1 VPAARAAKSP
11 QSTPSVSS
19 TAPVLHRLTLDNG
32 LRVVV
37 APDASAPVVG
47 VAVYYDVGFR
57 SEPEGRTGFAHLFE
71 HLMFQGS
78 ARVGKM
84 EHPRL
89 VQGAGGTMNGSTHPD
104 FTNYFQAVPSNA
116 LDLTLWLE
124 ADRMRSPAVTEEN
137 LANQVAVVQNEIRV
151 NVMNRPYGGFPWIW
165 LPPVAFDSFANA
177 HNGYGDFSE
186 LEAASVADAND
197 FFRRF
202 YAPGNAVLA
211 IAGDTEPEAALDLV
225 RTHFADIPARRT
237 PKRPSFTEPPVTA
250 ARRAERVDPMASAP
264 AVAVAWRAPDP
275 EKELAL
281 NLATVVLAEVLG
293 EGDASRL
300 VQRLVLTDRIAIS
313 VESYLGT
320 FGDPFEQRDPSLF
333 TVTSVHPANVSS
345 DTVLAAIQD
354 EIDRVARDGVPEAE
368 LARVQARL
376 RAQLLRQVD
385 QPLARTLQLA
395 MFEQQRDRAE
405 LVWELPALLAQVG
418 VEDVRAAAA
427 RLTAASS
434 SILILKAG
442 AAA

>member
-1 VPAARAAKSP
+1 MPSARAAV
-11 QSTPSVSS
+11 STKPAA
-19 TAPVLHRLTLDNG
+19 APELHRLTLDNG

-37 APDASAPVVG
+37 APAAASPVVG

-104 FTNYFQAVPSNA
+104 FTNYFQVVPSNA

-124 ADRMRSPAVTEEN
+124 ADRMRSPKVTEEN
-137 LANQVAVVQNEIRV
+137 LTNQVAVVKNEIRV

-211 IAGDTEPEAALDLV
+211 IAGHTDPETALHLV
-225 RTHFADIPARRT
+225 HRHFADIPARRT
-237 PKRPSFTEPPVTA
+237 PKRPSFSEPPIIE
-250 ARRAERVDPMASAP
+250 ARRAERVDPMASTP
-264 AVAVAWRAPDP
+264 AVAVGWRAPDP
-275 EKELAL
+275 VQEFEL
-281 NLATVVLAEVLG
+281 NLATIVLAEVLA

-300 VQRLVLTDRIAIS
+300 VHRLVLTDRIAIS
-313 VESYLGT
+313 IEAYLGT
-320 FGDPFEQRDPSLF
+320 FGDPFEQRDPALV
-333 TVTSVHPANVSS
+333 TVTAVHPAAVSATS
-345 DTVLAAIQD
+345 VLSAIQE
-354 EIDRVARDGVPEAE
+354 EIDRVADEGVTDAE
-368 LARVQARL
+368 LTRVQARL
-376 RAQLLRQVD
+376 RAQLLRKVD
-385 QPLARTLQLA
+385 QPLGRTLQIA
-395 MFEQQRDRAE
+395 MFEQQRGRAE
-405 LVWELPALLAQVG
+405 LVWEMPALLAQVSA
-418 VEDVRAAAA
+418 EQVRAAAA
-427 RLTAASS
+427 RLSANSAST
-434 SILILKAG
+434 LVLEAG

>member
-1 VPAARAAKSP
+1 VPD
-11 QSTPSVSS
+11 SS
-19 TAPVLHRLTLDNG
+19 QQRVFRLTLDNG

-37 APDASAPVVG
+37 APDRSAPVVG

-89 VQGAGGTMNGSTHPD
+89 IQGSGGTMNGSTHPD

-116 LDLTLWLE
+116 LELTLWLE

-151 NVMNRPYGGFPWIW
+151 NVMNRPYGGFPWIL
-165 LPPVAFDSFANA
+165 LPPIAFDSFANA

-186 LEAASVADAND
+186 LEAATVQDAND

-211 IAGDTEPEAALDLV
+211 LAGDVDANEAFALV
-225 RTHFADIPARRT
+225 RKHFGDIPARRT
-237 PKRPSFTEPPVTA
+237 PRRPSFAEPAITTT
-250 ARRAERVDPMASAP
+250 RRVEHVDPLAP
-264 AVAVAWRAPDP
+264 TPALAIGWRAPDP
-275 EKELAL
+275 ARDVSLSM
-281 NLATVVLAEVLG
+281 ATVVLAELLA

-300 VQRLVLTDRIAIS
+300 VQRLVLRDRIAIS
-313 VESYLGT
+313 AEAYIGV
-320 FGDPFEQRDPSLF
+320 FGDPFEQRDPQLL
-333 TVTSVHPANVSS
+333 TVTAMYPAAVDV
-345 DTVLAAIQD
+345 DTVIATIQQ
-354 EIDRVARDGVPEAE
+354 EIDRVANEGVPTDE

-376 RAQLLRQVD
+376 RAQLLRQTD
-385 QPLARTLQLA
+385 QVLSRTQHLA
-395 MFEQQRDRAE
+395 MFEQQRGRAE
-405 LVWELPALLAQVG
+405 LVWELPDLLDAVTPQAVQK
-418 VEDVRAAAA
+418 AAG
-427 RLTAASS
+427 RLTANSA
-434 SILILKAG
+434 SILILRAG